1 MRHQSFD
8 LKNKEGWA
16 RFIMLCCREQSTTE
30 LEKFFDLFLT
40 DEEKENLATR
50 VLIID
55 ALLNGDLPQ
64 REIAKQLKVSIAKIT
79 RGSNML
85 KRADQKLLKNLLG
98 VLFHQRVD

>member
-1 MRHQSFD
+1 MIANFSAKHQ
-8 LKNKEGWA
+8 EGWN
-16 RFIMLCCREQSTTE
+16 RFITLCCREKSTTE
-30 LEKFFDLFLT
+30 WEQFFDLFLT

-55 ALLNGDLPQ
+55 ALLNSDLPQ

-85 KRADQKLLKNLLG
+85 KRADQKLLKTLSTSL
-98 VLFHQRVD
+98 